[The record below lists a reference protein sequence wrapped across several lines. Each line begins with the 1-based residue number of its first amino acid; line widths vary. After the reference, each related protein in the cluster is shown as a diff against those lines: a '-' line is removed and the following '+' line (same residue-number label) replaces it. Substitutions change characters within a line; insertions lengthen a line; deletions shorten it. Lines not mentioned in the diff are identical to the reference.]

1 MPPTIDHLPLLRKRK
16 WEMVYF
22 FCRCTQSTAIAR
34 DAHGVHR
41 TRRLSSKRANM
52 SSPRALGPPHAGEG
66 RKVGGRQKN
75 PPPFG
80 EKSPCFGTK
89 PPFLQA
95 EREKNGRKCIFLSC
109 KRGQLR
115 KMSYFCNRKR
125 EASPMPQRKTTAK
138 HPLADEKASRSDVQW
153 RGGGIGRR
161 ATLRG

>member
-1 MPPTIDHLPLLRKRK
+1 MPPTIGHLSLLRKRK
-16 WEMVYF
+16 WEMVLFLSLHPVDSY
-22 FCRCTQSTAIAR
+22 CSGGTRAQRA
-34 DAHGVHR
+34 
-41 TRRLSSKRANM
+41 RRLSSKRANTA
-52 SSPRALGPPHAGEG
+52 SPRALGPPHAGEG
-66 RKVGGRQKN
+66 REVGGRRKN

-80 EKSPCFGTK
+80 EKSPCFGAK

-109 KRGQLR
+109 KLGQLR

-125 EASPMPQRKTTAK
+125 EASPMPQRKTAAK

>member
-1 MPPTIDHLPLLRKRK
+1 MPPTIGHLPLLRKRE

-34 DAHGVHR
+34 EGRGAH
-41 TRRLSSKRANM
+41 TARRLSSKRANTA
-52 SSPRALGPPHAGEG
+52 SPRALGPPHAGEG
-66 RKVGGRQKN
+66 RKVGGRRKN
-75 PPPFG
+75 PPAFG
-80 EKSPCFGTK
+80 ENPRVSARIS
-89 PPFLQA
+89 PFLQA
-95 EREKNGRKCIFLSC
+95 EREKNGRNCIFLSC
-109 KRGQLR
+109 KLGQLR

-138 HPLADEKASRSDVQW
+138 HPLADDKASRSDVQW